1 MSYANRLKH
10 LVAPC
15 ITFDN
20 TAFTAQDHERRHTR
34 RAIHANSRKY
44 IMNTIPTNSVIAI
57 VLLVALVIAVVAWL
71 VMQRQRSAKL
81 KQRFGPEYD
90 RAVIDFGGRA
100 RAEAELLKRE
110 ERVARLKIVS
120 LTPADTLRFSQIWGT
135 LQGRFIDNPKGV
147 VVEADQLV
155 RELMEKRG
163 YPMGDFERRAADIS
177 VDYPGVVSNYRA
189 AQIIATRDASGEA
202 DTEEL
207 RKAVIHY
214 RTLFDELLDV
224 KPVAPTVPADRGI
237 PVHS

>member
-1 MSYANRLKH
+1 
-10 LVAPC
+10 
-15 ITFDN
+15 
-20 TAFTAQDHERRHTR
+20 
-34 RAIHANSRKY
+34 
-44 IMNTIPTNSVIAI
+44 MNTIPRLTLIFAVFLIA
-57 VLLVALVIAVVAWL
+57 LGIAVVIWF
-71 VMQRQRSAKL
+71 VMQKQRSAKL

-90 RAVIDFGGRA
+90 RAVKDFGGRT
-100 RAEAELLKRE
+100 RAEAELLARE
-110 ERVARLKIVS
+110 QRVARLKIVS
-120 LTPADTLRFSQIWGT
+120 LTPADAARFSQAWST
-135 LQGRFIDNPKGV
+135 LQSRFIDSPKGV

-214 RTLFDELLDV
+214 RTLFDELLEA
-224 KPVAPTVPADRGI
+224 KTAAPTVTAGRGI

>member
-1 MSYANRLKH
+1 
-10 LVAPC
+10 
-15 ITFDN
+15 
-20 TAFTAQDHERRHTR
+20 
-34 RAIHANSRKY
+34 
-44 IMNTIPTNSVIAI
+44 MNTIPTNTVIAV
-57 VLLVALVIAVVAWL
+57 VLLLALVLAVVAWL

-90 RAVIDFGGRA
+90 RALVDFGGRT

-110 ERVARLKIVS
+110 QRVARLKIVALS
-120 LTPADTLRFSQIWGT
+120 PADALRFSQAWNT

-147 VVEADQLV
+147 VVEADHLV

-189 AQIIATRDASGEA
+189 AQAIATRDASGEA

-207 RKAVIHY
+207 RKAVVLY
-214 RTLFDELLDV
+214 RTLFDELLEA
-224 KPVAPTVPADRGI
+224 KPLAPTAPADHNV